1 MFNALVARDQPL
13 VAAVDDTLGRHTGKK
28 IAAAS
33 MHCDPLLSTA
43 TRVACHL
50 RERHA

>member
-1 MFNALVARDQPL
+1 MIDALVARDQPL
-13 VAAVDDTLGRHTGKK
+13 VAAVDDTLDRHTGKK
-28 IAAAS
+28 IATAS
-33 MHCDPLLSTA
+33 MHRDPLLSNT